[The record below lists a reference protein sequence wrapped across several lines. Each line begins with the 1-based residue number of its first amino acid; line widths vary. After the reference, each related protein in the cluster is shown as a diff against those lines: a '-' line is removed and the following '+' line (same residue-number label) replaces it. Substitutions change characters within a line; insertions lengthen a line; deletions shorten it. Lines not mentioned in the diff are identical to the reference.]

1 MQKDMVIAEDK
12 HLPQA
17 AEKVDVSEQ
26 AGQDEKKKKPRFFET
41 KQKGDRGF
49 IEGCIDASKEFKWG
63 EDVKSEVTEIVLVR
77 HGETTWN
84 AAGRIQGQIES
95 DLNEIGQKQAVAI
108 AERLGKE
115 ERPIAI
121 YSSDLK
127 RAKDTALKIAE
138 TCFCSKVTEVPEL
151 KERHVGSLQGL
162 YWKEGAEKEPE
173 AYSAFF
179 SSQNDLEIPG
189 GGESFDQLCE
199 RSMNALER
207 IAKKHKDDYP
217 VPNDTNLTPIRSNFK
232 EALHLMG
239 FHGNCEIHLLC
250 KQRIYHSEVKSKTDR
265 LVYLPEAEGTDD
277 YNKLRDAIDITYYIL
292 MSLEHSGPG
301 HFTAAVLSKNPT
313 EELLRVLGCLNSR
326 GHKSLLLEPPPYG
339 ECCFSVDSLTENE
352 RLVGG
357 GRGGSTVS
365 YDLTPED
372 LRELREDAFGPR
384 SYFLDVKEGEDDS
397 HPSTEMV
404 DFSDYEFLK
413 RKKKTWVS
421 NIHFLPGDNDASKRR
436 IRMLN
441 DMQLL
446 SRDSPVRPPDDVVL
460 ILVSDHFMGDY
471 TYFEVFIS
479 NMENRYYYPVLVVP
493 SEQSE
498 ESKQSDDPWPG
509 LLMDGA
515 YHLLHV
521 D

>member
-1 MQKDMVIAEDK
+1 MTCPSFFHV
-12 HLPQA
+12 
-17 AEKVDVSEQ
+17 KVS
-26 AGQDEKKKKPRFFET
+26 R
-41 KQKGDRGF
+41 
-49 IEGCIDASKEFKWG
+49 
-63 EDVKSEVTEIVLVR
+63 
-77 HGETTWN
+77 TTVFWN
-84 AAGRIQGQIES
+84 
-95 DLNEIGQKQAVAI
+95 L
-108 AERLGKE
+108 
-115 ERPIAI
+115 
-121 YSSDLK
+121 
-127 RAKDTALKIAE
+127 
-138 TCFCSKVTEVPEL
+138 
-151 KERHVGSLQGL
+151 
-162 YWKEGAEKEPE
+162 
-173 AYSAFF
+173 
-179 SSQNDLEIPG
+179 
-189 GGESFDQLCE
+189 
-199 RSMNALER
+199 
-207 IAKKHKDDYP
+207 DDYP

-357 GRGGSTVS
+357 GRGGSTES
-365 YDLTPED
+365 LDDLTPED

-397 HPSTEMV
+397 HPSTEMSV
-404 DFSDYEFLK
+404 PSSSEGIGQSSSGTPLIAHFLFVSPPPLLIRSMKKIQLALSKRGFSGNISIWAYVHEDYEFLK